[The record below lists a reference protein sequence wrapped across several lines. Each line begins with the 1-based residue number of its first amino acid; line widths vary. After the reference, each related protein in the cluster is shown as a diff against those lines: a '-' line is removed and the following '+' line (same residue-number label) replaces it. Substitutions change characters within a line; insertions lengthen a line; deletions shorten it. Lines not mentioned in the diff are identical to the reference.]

1 LQGEKGDTGDQGAQG
16 SQGVAGIQGPT
27 GDTGERGPAGATG
40 LTWYGTWSNTQNYV
54 TNDAVFYNNASW
66 FAQGDPVP
74 GDIPS
79 DASSVWFPL
88 ALQGETGAQGIQG
101 PTGPQ
106 GLQGDQGIQG
116 IQGDQGIQGPQGN
129 QGDQGIQGIQG
140 IQGETGDTGTQG
152 IQGIQG
158 VQGDTGQTGAAGA
171 DATLT
176 QTVSNKSSSYTLI
189 AGDAFKLI
197 RSTGSAITLTIPDV
211 LGVGDR
217 VDFIQDGAGQITF
230 SASGVTIQSKGGN
243 LLTSEQYSAATVIKV
258 AAGQYR
264 LIGDLG

>member
-1 LQGEKGDTGDQGAQG
+1 LN
-16 SQGVAGIQGPT
+16 
-27 GDTGERGPAGATG
+27 
-40 LTWYGTWSNTQNYV
+40 WYGNWSSTQNYV
-54 TNDAVFYNNASW
+54 NNDAVFYNSASW
-66 FAQGDPVP
+66 FAQNDPAP

-88 ALQGETGAQGIQG
+88 ALQGETGPVG
-101 PTGPQ
+101 PTGPI
-106 GLQGDQGIQG
+106 GETGATGADSTVP
-116 IQGDQGIQGPQGN
+116 GPTGPI
-129 QGDQGIQGIQG
+129 GPIGPEGEK
-140 IQGETGDTGTQG
+140 GETGDTG
-152 IQGIQG
+152 
-158 VQGDTGQTGAAGA
+158 APGA